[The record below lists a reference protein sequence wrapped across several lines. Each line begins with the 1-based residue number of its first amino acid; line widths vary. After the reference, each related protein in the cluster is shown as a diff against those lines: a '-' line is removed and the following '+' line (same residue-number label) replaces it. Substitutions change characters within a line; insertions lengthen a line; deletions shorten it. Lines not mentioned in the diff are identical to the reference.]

1 MERPV
6 FSNAFSVA
14 YNPKL
19 GEVVLNLAVD
29 YPIITQNTETD
40 TAETKTVRENI
51 CSVVL
56 PKEIAV
62 QLTSAISVALNN
74 EEEHE

>member
-6 FSNAFSVA
+6 YSNAFSVA

-19 GEVVLNLAVD
+19 GEVVLN

>member
-1 MERPV
+1 MLFR
-6 FSNAFSVA
+6 S
-14 YNPKL
+14 
-19 GEVVLNLAVD
+19 
-29 YPIITQNTETD
+29 NTETD

>member
-6 FSNAFSVA
+6 YSNAFSVA

-29 YPIITQNTETD
+29 YPIITQNT
-40 TAETKTVRENI
+40 
-51 CSVVL
+51 
-56 PKEIAV
+56 
-62 QLTSAISVALNN
+62 
-74 EEEHE
+74 